1 MRLTGSGTVCSRMD
15 LRGADELP
23 TPCRVDGLAASGN
36 PMGHSTSKQEIEMAL
51 PARRKM
57 RAAEVSGKRAGGD
70 RRNAVA
76 AALATVLV
84 AGAAMLWSAGHAHAA
99 TYKWV
104 DEKGVVHYTDKLPP
118 DAVDKASIE
127 LNKQGVP
134 IKQTDKAL
142 TPEQR
147 RAIEQDAD
155 KTRDAQRAKE
165 EHERRDRA
173 LVASYTNEAEIDLAR
188 NRSLQTIN
196 NVILSSQAFSEQL
209 NKRKVDV
216 ETKRDESKGKALAAV
231 FDRELESIDAELQ
244 RQSELVT
251 QKNKE
256 AATIT
261 AKYDADKQRW
271 RELSASKER
280 SAAAGKV
287 DTTSK
292 PTAVKSDGTSTV
304 VPTGTAKK

>member
-1 MRLTGSGTVCSRMD
+1 MS
-15 LRGADELP
+15 
-23 TPCRVDGLAASGN
+23 
-36 PMGHSTSKQEIEMAL
+36 
-51 PARRKM
+51 
-57 RAAEVSGKRAGGD
+57 EVSIVV
-70 RRNAVA
+70 RRNMAAGRAVKRESRSEIRRIAMASAVA
-76 AALATVLV
+76 GVV
-84 AGAAMLWSAGHAHAA
+84 AVSTLGAADAA

-104 DEKGVVHYTDKLPP
+104 DEKGVVHYTDKMPP
-118 DAVDKASIE
+118 DQVDKATTE
-127 LNKQGVP
+127 LSKQGITVN
-134 IKQTDKAL
+134 KTDKAL

-147 RAIEQDAD
+147 RAKEQEAE
-155 KTRDAQRAKE
+155 RAKE
-165 EHERRDRA
+165 AAKAQEETIRRDRA
-173 LVASYTNEAEIDLAR
+173 LVASYTSEAEIDLAR

-209 NKRKVDV
+209 TKRKVDV

-231 FDRELESIDAELQ
+231 FDRELESIEAELQ

-280 SAAAGKV
+280 SAAAGKA
-287 DTTSK
+287 DATSK
-292 PTAVKSDGTSTV
+292 PATVKSEGASPV

>member
-1 MRLTGSGTVCSRMD
+1 
-15 LRGADELP
+15 
-23 TPCRVDGLAASGN
+23 
-36 PMGHSTSKQEIEMAL
+36 MAV

-57 RAAEVSGKRAGGD
+57 RAAELFGKRAAGD
-70 RRNAVA
+70 RRNAVTT
-76 AALATVLV
+76 ALAMVLV

-104 DEKGVVHYTDKLPP
+104 DEKGVVHYTDRLPP
-118 DAVDKASIE
+118 DAVDKASIQ

-155 KTRDAQRAKE
+155 KTRDAQRAKD

-196 NVILSSQAFSEQL
+196 NVIQSSKAFSEQL
-209 NKRKVDV
+209 TKRKVDV
-216 ETKRDESKGKALAAV
+216 EAKKVESQGKPVVAV
-231 FDRELESIDAELQ
+231 LDRELESIDTELARQAEL
-244 RQSELVT
+244 VA

-256 AATIT
+256 VAAIT

-271 RELSASKER
+271 RELVAAKSKTGQASGSA
-280 SAAAGKV
+280 
-287 DTTSK
+287 
-292 PTAVKSDGTSTV
+292 PV
-304 VPTGTAKK
+304 VPVAGTPKK